1 VPQNLVVVGVGMISA
16 VGLSAAE
23 TAASVRA
30 GTARFIETS
39 MLDKRFEPFVLAE
52 VPEEGLPD
60 LAEPLAAAGLTAR
73 EARMLRLATPA
84 LKECLKAL
92 PAGASPPALMLALP
106 ETETTKPLDG
116 PAFLGWLAQQVG
128 PVFDLKQ
135 SAVSLR
141 GRAAGLQG
149 IGRAADLLRS
159 GAARFAI
166 AGGIDTYR
174 DLYVLGTL
182 DMEQRVKSTAN
193 LDGFIPGEG
202 AAFLLLASRGAAPGL
217 AALSVVSQAVEPGHL
232 YSKEPYRGEGLAQ
245 AVQQLIQGGGVAG
258 SIEEVY
264 SSMNG
269 ENHWAKEWG
278 VARIRQ
284 NGTFSA
290 EHGMHHPADCCGD
303 TGAACGPLLVGLAA
317 LGIKDGYRRSPAL
330 VYASSDRGPRAAVAV
345 AAA

>member
-1 VPQNLVVVGVGMISA
+1 MISA

-39 MLDKRFEPFVLAE
+39 MLDKRFETFVLAE

-84 LKECLKAL
+84 LKECLQAL

-217 AALSVVSQAVEPGHL
+217 AALSVVSQAVE
-232 YSKEPYRGEGLAQ
+232 
-245 AVQQLIQGGGVAG
+245 QLIQGGGVAG

-317 LGIKDGYRRSPAL
+317 LGIK
-330 VYASSDRGPRAAVAV
+330 
-345 AAA
+345 